1 MAKPLLVDWAFHL
14 PNYFMGRYETGMD
27 PYLNVL
33 TAQTTVLSD
42 EHPGGIANSANG
54 LDSEPGRGAGRW
66 MGPLATFHAVAS
78 NTQIP
83 RLPITNCSISLTASL
98 LEKVP
103 KWRARHAPAKEFS
116 RGNSSS
122 IRLRNK
128 WCQLDKRRYENL
140 ATNDVPLKLLSF

>member
-1 MAKPLLVDWAFHL
+1 
-14 PNYFMGRYETGMD
+14 MGRDETGMD

-66 MGPLATFHAVAS
+66 MGPLATSHAVAS
-78 NTQIP
+78 K
-83 RLPITNCSISLTASL
+83 REA

-128 WCQLDKRRYENL
+128 WCQLDKCRYENL

>member
-1 MAKPLLVDWAFHL
+1 LRRPDIAAAERTLVKDNAIIGIGYEAFFPNVTLTADGGFESSTFRAPPSVAKPLLVDWAFHL

-83 RLPITNCSISLTASL
+83 GFRLQIAAL
-98 LEKVP
+98 V
-103 KWRARHAPAKEFS
+103 
-116 RGNSSS
+116 
-122 IRLRNK
+122 
-128 WCQLDKRRYENL
+128 
-140 ATNDVPLKLLSF
+140 